1 MKAVYTWDSNNLYIP
16 SANKVVPN
24 DYQLAGNETFDEPKD
39 AQGHGLLMP
48 IKRSGGQTGQW
59 VGLTQEEYAEA
70 HPAVP
75 EKPSEGA
82 QAMNELGLQV
92 ASVMGQI
99 KELNKAVNELGLQFA
114 KSQSDNKTENG
125 GN

>member
-1 MKAVYTWDSNNLYIP
+1 MKSVYSWDSNNLYIP
-16 SANKVVPN
+16 SANKVVPD
-24 DYQLAGNETFDEPKD
+24 DYQLAGNETFDDTKD

-48 IKRSGGQTGQW
+48 IKRVNNQW
-59 VGLTQEEYAEA
+59 VGATQEEYQEA

-92 ASVMGQI
+92 ANLMGQV
-99 KELNKAVNELGLQFA
+99 KELSTSVNELGLQFA
-114 KSQSDNKTENG
+114 KSQSGNKTEKG
-125 GN
+125 GD